1 MNYGKKK
8 KTTTKKKKKKNETA
22 PEYFGFG
29 IPIPLF
35 QQYSTETPKQDSIAC
50 GFTWR

>member
-1 MNYGKKK
+1 MSDENWVKSDELWKKNN
-8 KTTTKKKKKKNETA
+8 KKKKKNETA

-35 QQYSTETPKQDSIAC
+35 Q
-50 GFTWR
+50 

>member
-1 MNYGKKK
+1 MNYGKKNN
-8 KTTTKKKKKKNETA
+8 KKKKKNETA

-35 QQYSTETPKQDSIAC
+35 Q
-50 GFTWR
+50 

>member
-1 MNYGKKK
+1 MEKKK
-8 KTTTKKKKKKNETA
+8 NNNKKKKKKKKNETA

-35 QQYSTETPKQDSIAC
+35 Q
-50 GFTWR
+50 

>member
-1 MNYGKKK
+1 MNYGKK
-8 KTTTKKKKKKNETA
+8 TTKKKKNETA

-35 QQYSTETPKQDSIAC
+35 Q
-50 GFTWR
+50 